1 MRPGHALTFEE
12 PALRLLAGLA
22 RRGSQSVLCGV
33 ARLHKP
39 AGRLARLAK
48 IVVRRL
54 PRDRER
60 ERSQGHGGRLTWNI
74 NTRSPAW
81 PATAYGHVRRSER
94 AVALNLSKHRAAAR
108 AFGLPDTD
116 AIPAAIV

>member
-48 IVVRRL
+48 VVVRRL
-54 PRDRER
+54 PGNRKR
-60 ERSQGHGGRLTWNI
+60 ERSRGNGAFLTWNI
-74 NTRSPAW
+74 NTRPPAW
-81 PATAYGHVRRSER
+81 PTTAYGHVRRSER
-94 AVALNLSKHRAAAR
+94 AVALNLGKHRAAVR